1 MITQKPSNSISA
13 ASFFGK
19 ENTMMQV
26 KFGVVDWWRH
36 HGRDWASLYDTA
48 PLALMAAGFGSAAIS
63 HLSVLHFLSPIFNFT
78 AVNCLV
84 FAYSKLYQSSVQTDE
99 SGETGP
105 EPKSERLYK
114 TLFWITAT
122 LTLAMVG
129 LPSIYYLLLGSAA
142 GLLSGLFGIGGGII
156 IVPFLVWLFSAQ
168 GIAPDLVMLM
178 AVATSLA
185 TIIVTSAAS
194 LQAHHRH
201 GSVDWPVVKQLVPG
215 VLIGALL
222 GSVVADS
229 LPTNLFKTLFAFFPL
244 WVAFQMIKPYSP
256 ALDPDKS
263 PGDRSLVGAGG
274 IIGVLCT
281 LLGAGIGVIIV
292 PFLVKRQFPLRQ
304 AVAISSACGLSIAII
319 GSFGYIAL
327 GWGNA
332 GLPSWSLG
340 YLYVPA
346 FLCIVTSSRVFGPMG
361 AQLAHKLPTENL
373 KRIFAL
379 FLFAVGIR
387 LLWQVVA

>member
-1 MITQKPSNSISA
+1 MITQKPFNSISA

-26 KFGVVDWWRH
+26 KFGVGLVDRWRH

-48 PLALMAAGFGSAAIS
+48 LLALMAAGFGSAAIS

-84 FAYSKLYQSSVQTDE
+84 FAHSKLYQSSAHT
-99 SGETGP
+99 GETGP
-105 EPKSERLYK
+105 KPKRERLYK

-129 LPSIYYLLLGSAA
+129 LPSIYYLLLGSVA

-194 LQAHHRH
+194 LQSHHLL
-201 GSVDWPVVKQLVPG
+201 GAVDWLVVKQLVPG
-215 VLIGALL
+215 VLVGALL

-229 LPTNLFKTLFAFFPL
+229 LPTDLFKTLFAFFPL
-244 WVAFQMIKPYSP
+244 WVAFQLIKPNLP

-263 PGDRSLVGAGG
+263 PGDRNLVGAGG

-304 AVAISSACGLSIAII
+304 AVAVSSACGLSIAIV

-332 GLPSWSLG
+332 GLPGWSLG

-346 FLCIVTSSRVFGPMG
+346 FLCIVTSSRVFAPMG
-361 AQLAHKLPTENL
+361 AQLTHKLPTENL

-387 LLWQVVA
+387 LLWQTVV

>member
-1 MITQKPSNSISA
+1 
-13 ASFFGK
+13 
-19 ENTMMQV
+19 
-26 KFGVVDWWRH
+26 
-36 HGRDWASLYDTA
+36 
-48 PLALMAAGFGSAAIS
+48 
-63 HLSVLHFLSPIFNFT
+63 
-78 AVNCLV
+78 
-84 FAYSKLYQSSVQTDE
+84 
-99 SGETGP
+99 
-105 EPKSERLYK
+105 
-114 TLFWITAT
+114 
-122 LTLAMVG
+122 
-129 LPSIYYLLLGSAA
+129 LGSVA

-185 TIIVTSAAS
+185 TIIITSAAS
-194 LQAHHRH
+194 LQSYHLLGA
-201 GSVDWPVVKQLVPG
+201 VDWPVVKQLVPS
-215 VLIGALL
+215 VLVGSLL

-229 LPTNLFKTLFAFFPL
+229 LPTDLFKTLFAFFPL

-256 ALDPDKS
+256 ALDPDQP
-263 PGDRSLVGAGG
+263 PGDRNLVGAGS
-274 IIGVLCT
+274 ITGVLCT

-304 AVAISSACGLSIAII
+304 AVAVSSACGLSIAIV
-319 GSFGYIAL
+319 GSLGYIIL

-332 GLPSWSLG
+332 GLPGWSLG

-346 FLCIVTSSRVFGPMG
+346 FLCIVTSSRVFAPMG

-387 LLWQVVA
+387 LLWQAVI